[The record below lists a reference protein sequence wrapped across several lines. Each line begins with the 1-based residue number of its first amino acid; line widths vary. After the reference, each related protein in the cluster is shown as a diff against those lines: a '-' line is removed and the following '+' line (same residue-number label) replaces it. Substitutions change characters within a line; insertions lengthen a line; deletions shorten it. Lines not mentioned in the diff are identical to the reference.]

1 MILGTMRQEEGDGG
15 GVLEARKGRRC
26 DNAKGVDIVPE
37 ARRRCE
43 NATTRRG

>member
-37 ARRRCE
+37 ARRRCD
-43 NATTRRG
+43 NAKG